1 MVGSIQN
8 LRSVQNPEM
17 SRISHGI
24 LIIPYNIRI
33 LQPHRG
39 LAATAQMATYLEW
52 ASKLENIMNNRY
64 VFQENLDVHSMWTN
78 FTRCRPEEICAVM
91 GTDQI
96 SGFQSAD
103 TTVVPSIYGEFF
115 VSWHFPAL
123 ISWVTSSCHVHSSS
137 PCPLPVRN
145 MSEKKVNTLQTGY
158 FLKVHQY

>member
-115 VSWHFPAL
+115 VS
-123 ISWVTSSCHVHSSS
+123 
-137 PCPLPVRN
+137 
-145 MSEKKVNTLQTGY
+145 
-158 FLKVHQY
+158 